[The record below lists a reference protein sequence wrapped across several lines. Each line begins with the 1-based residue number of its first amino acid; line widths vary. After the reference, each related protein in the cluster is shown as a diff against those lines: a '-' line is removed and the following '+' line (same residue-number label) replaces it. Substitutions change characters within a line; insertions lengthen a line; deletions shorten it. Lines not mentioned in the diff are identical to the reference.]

1 MKKIAL
7 MTESSQTNEPFI
19 LNFNSEDSLNDDL
32 SDEEFNLDQSTSEK
46 TEVKKRQR
54 LTHLSAEE
62 KMMRRKLKNR
72 MAAQSAR
79 DRKKLKMEE
88 LEQEI
93 IQVKAQNEKLKNEN
107 ALLKENAR
115 VLLEENRK
123 LLKHKQDT
131 LNQQQQ
137 ISNEIIPIENQIIGS
152 SLKRKINPMTLVG
165 VADESAVFINLVSQ
179 PKKQQLQI
187 MFQKFICVLILYTMN
202 LINKETSYL
211 NQRKM
216 KYQTISSNDQE
227 QKVQR
232 SIMLKITK
240 LKLTLVNLLKL
251 LKYYRQKPSNNQIKT
266 LQIKN
271 NPVLQLCVNKRPQD
285 WTSNMNQYKL
295 LIYVS
300 LMKKLMKNKF

>member
-7 MTESSQTNEPFI
+7 MTESSQTNEPFV
-19 LNFNSEDSLNDDL
+19 LKFNSEDSLNDDL

-240 LKLTLVNLLKL
+240 LKVTLVNLLKL
-251 LKYYRQKPSNNQIKT
+251 LKYYRQKPSSNLIKT

-300 LMKKLMKNKF
+300 LMKKFMKNKF